1 MNYPVTRLFLVLSG
15 AIAVLIGFMILFA
28 PRAFFAVNGIDL
40 GVDPNLMSEIRAPGG
55 VLLAAGVVIICGAI
69 IGSLFHAALLT
80 VAVVFGMYAVS
91 RLISIALDGLP
102 SSSFISALG
111 IELVVG
117 VIAAALIVKHRLTQS
132 GR

>member
-1 MNYPVTRLFLVLSG
+1 MNYPVTRLFLALSG

-40 GVDPNLMSEIRAPGG
+40 GADPNLMSEIRAPGG

-69 IGSLFHAALLT
+69 IGSLFRAALLT

-117 VIAAALIVKHRLTQS
+117 VIAAALIAKHRLTQS